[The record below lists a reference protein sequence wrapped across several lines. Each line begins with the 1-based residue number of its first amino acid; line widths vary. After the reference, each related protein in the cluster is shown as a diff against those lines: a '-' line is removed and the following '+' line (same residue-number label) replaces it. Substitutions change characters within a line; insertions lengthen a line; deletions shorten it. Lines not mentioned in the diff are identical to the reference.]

1 MKKLTQDVKGVTKG
15 LRALTKKTE
24 AIAKKVDKLEKARA
38 AKKPR
43 AKTKAK
49 AKTAKRAP
57 AKKVTA
63 RKKVAARKKAAKLT
77 ATDQVIKILKRS
89 KKGLDAPTLIKKTGF
104 GERSVRNILYKASK
118 ARKIKRTGRGVY
130 VAA

>member
-1 MKKLTQDVKGVTKG
+1 MKKLTQDVKAVTKG

-43 AKTKAK
+43 VKTKAK
-49 AKTAKRAP
+49 AKTVKRAP
-57 AKKVTA
+57 A
-63 RKKVAARKKAAKLT
+63 KKVAARKKAAKLT

>member
-1 MKKLTQDVKGVTKG
+1 MKKLTQDVKAVTKG

-24 AIAKKVDKLEKARA
+24 AIAKKVDKLEKPQAA
-38 AKKPR
+38 AKR
-43 AKTKAK
+43 KTK

-63 RKKVAARKKAAKLT
+63 RKKVIARKKAAKLT

>member
-1 MKKLTQDVKGVTKG
+1 MKKLTQDVKAVTKG

-24 AIAKKVDKLEKARA
+24 AIAKKVHKLEKPQAA
-38 AKKPR
+38 AKR
-43 AKTKAK
+43 KTK

-57 AKKVTA
+57 AKKVT
-63 RKKVAARKKAAKLT
+63 ARKKAAKLT

>member
-1 MKKLTQDVKGVTKG
+1 MKKLTQDVKAVTKG

-57 AKKVTA
+57 AKKIT
-63 RKKVAARKKAAKLT
+63 ARKKAAKLT